1 MAGSYQMSTVIVI
14 KKKTGLTGFSSFFVW
29 LRLVIAHWRAGKQRS
44 WDGKTS
50 PHQEFKKKQ
59 KEQWKHELEEKNTPA
74 EERVVNKNHGRRSA
88 RGFACHWK
96 DSWLRRSRAL
106 PSLSVRTN
114 TNQRSSYFQLSWI
127 HFHSV
132 PCQRPLKIALFFGS
146 TQDIAIYIITR
157 GNSQSSSSTV
167 CACVKCVSCTW
178 RLISCC
184 IATVIIARNRTEY
197 FCGLP
202 LVAFGPHHPYT
213 RRSQHPCP
221 W

>member
-1 MAGSYQMSTVIVI
+1 MGKPPRIRSS
-14 KKKTGLTGFSSFFVW
+14 KKTK
-29 LRLVIAHWRAGKQRS
+29 RAV
-44 WDGKTS
+44 KTRARR
-50 PHQEFKKKQ
+50 KKHPRRRESRKQ
-59 KEQWKHELEEKNTPA
+59 KPWASLCEGFRLSLERQLIA
-74 EERVVNKNHGRRSA
+74 ALSRS
-88 RGFACHWK
+88 
-96 DSWLRRSRAL
+96 